1 MAVRFRCGTAPDEG
15 MKMPKKQI
23 HIWVETDTLSRL
35 KSGAVAAGKSLS
47 DFADITLRRGLDPEV
62 STQMVPGERGDSVTA
77 GSSTSPSFDT
87 ETLRKAV
94 EVALR
99 TSGLDTLKAEIQAL
113 ERTLYEGQR
122 KEPDPE
128 RPPGFS
134 WTKDQAVFLIYTVA
148 CIAKFF
154 EEYNAAWNTNDQ
166 QKVMTRTRIVN
177 ESGKRA
183 VQKYVPDG
191 EKDGEKNE

>member
-1 MAVRFRCGTAPDEG
+1 
-15 MKMPKKQI
+15 MPKKQI

-35 KSGAVAAGKSLS
+35 KSGSISAGKSLS
-47 DFADITLRRGLDPEV
+47 DFADTTLRRGLDPEV
-62 STQMVPGERGDSVTA
+62 SSKIALSEGAPPVPVGG
-77 GSSTSPSFDT
+77 STSPGCDP
-87 ETLRKAV
+87 ETLREAV
-94 EVALR
+94 EAAIR
-99 TSGLDTLKAEIQAL
+99 TSGLGTLKAEIQAL

-122 KEPDPE
+122 KEPDPDQ
-128 RPPGFS
+128 PSGFS

>member
-1 MAVRFRCGTAPDEG
+1 MA
-15 MKMPKKQI
+15 KKRI
-23 HIWVETDTLSRL
+23 NLWLDIDTLSRV
-35 KSGAVAAGKSLS
+35 KSGSISAGKSLS
-47 DFADITLRRGLDPEV
+47 DFADTTLRRGLDPEGP
-62 STQMVPGERGDSVTA
+62 TQMALSEGVPPVSVG
-77 GSSTSPSFDT
+77 GSTNPGFDP
-87 ETLRKAV
+87 EMVRKAV
-94 EVALR
+94 EAAIR
-99 TSGLDTLKAEIQAL
+99 TSGLGTLKAEIQAL

-122 KEPDPE
+122 KEPDPDQ
-128 RPPGFS
+128 PSGFS

>member
-1 MAVRFRCGTAPDEG
+1 MA
-15 MKMPKKQI
+15 KKEV
-23 HIWVETDTLSRL
+23 HIWIETDTLSRL
-35 KSGAVAAGKSLS
+35 KSGSVSAGKSLS
-47 DFADITLRRGLDPEV
+47 DFADTTLRRGLDPEDSSKIALSEGAAPV
-62 STQMVPGERGDSVTA
+62 SVVG
-77 GSSTSPSFDT
+77 STSSGFDT
-87 ETLRKAV
+87 ETVRKAV
-94 EVALR
+94 EAAIR
-99 TSGLDTLKAEIQAL
+99 ASGLVELKAEIQAL

-122 KEPDPE
+122 KEPVPDQPS
-128 RPPGFS
+128 GFS

-183 VQKYVPDG
+183 VQKYVPDE
-191 EKDGEKNE
+191 EKAGEKNE

>member
-1 MAVRFRCGTAPDEG
+1 
-15 MKMPKKQI
+15 MPKKQI

-35 KSGAVAAGKSLS
+35 KSGSVTAGKSLS
-47 DFADITLRRGLDPEV
+47 DFADTTLRRGLDPGGP
-62 STQMVPGERGDSVTA
+62 TQMVPGEGGDSVPVGGTTNA
-77 GSSTSPSFDT
+77 GFDP
-87 ETLRKAV
+87 ETLREAV
-94 EVALR
+94 EAAIR
-99 TSGLDTLKAEIQAL
+99 TSGLGTLKAEIQAL

-122 KEPDPE
+122 KEPVPDQPS
-128 RPPGFS
+128 GFS

-183 VQKYVPDG
+183 VQKYVPEG